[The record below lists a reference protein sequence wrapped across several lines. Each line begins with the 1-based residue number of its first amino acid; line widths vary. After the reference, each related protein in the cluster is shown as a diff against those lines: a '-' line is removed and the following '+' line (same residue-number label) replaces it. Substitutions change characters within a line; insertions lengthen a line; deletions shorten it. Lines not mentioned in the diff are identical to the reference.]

1 MFKILSHISNVE
13 HIQVNYNL
21 EIIKYKNGN
30 YCLNGETVKN
40 YKYIGLLP
48 NGLICQKTSDYYF
61 IENIFS
67 GKIIK
72 LDASKS
78 YSTGNVFSENGTFYT
93 TNNTFDETAI
103 EFRKDFYYHDFK
115 TNEEKLLIKQGT
127 GYFFTNYENNTKSIF
142 RSHNTLKSLSLL
154 TGEYEWELDLGAY
167 GEIDKIIG
175 VCNEILWVGVGS
187 KMLIGIDIK
196 YGKIMHVI
204 DKPSHFAYQSGAFN
218 YFRGHDGQ
226 IDEKAKKLVG
236 FEFDTYYELDLVTME
251 FTYWI
256 FREEAKAMKIEA
268 RYASQNIHTEDFI
281 YFIDKLNF
289 KIGIFDR
296 KNKTIKEAY
305 VFPENSCTGFLND
318 LQVTNDKMYV
328 LDTGGTLH
336 ILKKERA

>member
-1 MFKILSHISNVE
+1 MFKNIETIKDVRGFAIHNNILYYLNSKEKLVSNNQIVCDAYGIEMSKKALFSYQNIYDVE
-13 HIQVNYNL
+13 TK
-21 EIIKYKNGN
+21 IIFDNEN
-30 YCLNGETVKN
+30 
-40 YKYIGLLP
+40 
-48 NGLICQKTSDYYF
+48 
-61 IENIFS
+61 IENTPYSLNANAFNGINT
-67 GKIIK
+67 II
-72 LDASKS
+72 
-78 YSTGNVFSENGTFYT
+78 YN
-93 TNNTFDETAI
+93 
-103 EFRKDFYYHDFK
+103 KDFNDFENQVGVYDI
-115 TNEEKLLIKQGT
+115 TNKEIKWFQNIQRFG
-127 GYFFTNYENNTKSIF
+127 NNIRVENNLYYKQ
-142 RSHNTLKSLSLL
+142 SHTTLKSLSLL

-187 KMLIGIDIK
+187 KMLVGIDMK
-196 YGKIMHVI
+196 YGKIIHII

-236 FEFDTYYELDLVTME
+236 FEFDTYYELDLVTIE

-268 RYASQNIHTEDFI
+268 RYAPQNIHTEDFI

-336 ILKKERA
+336 IFKKEQA

>member
-1 MFKILSHISNVE
+1 MFFLNQKKAKITSFEIRGDKLLYLSDK
-13 HIQVNYNL
+13 NL
-21 EIIKYKNGN
+21 YVDSILLRGQDV
-30 YCLNGETVKN
+30 CCFVR
-40 YKYIGLLP
+40 GLKER
-48 NGLICQKTSDYYF
+48 I
-61 IENIFS
+61 IFS
-67 GKIIK
+67 SWDSVIYTFTNNKIISLLEGYSLSEK
-72 LDASKS
+72 KYSEDKIIISQRVSRGVFNKFVFDL
-78 YSTGNVFSENGTFYT
+78 STGSILKKIDAEPSFISLSSE
-93 TNNTFDETAI
+93 I
-103 EFRKDFYYHDFK
+103 
-115 TNEEKLLIKQGT
+115 
-127 GYFFTNYENNTKSIF
+127 FTIAT
-142 RSHNTLKSLSLL
+142 TLKSLSLL
-154 TGEYEWELDLGAY
+154 TGEYEWEVDLGAY

-175 VCNEILWVGVGS
+175 VCNEVLWVGVGS

-196 YGKIMHVI
+196 YGKIMHII

-226 IDEKAKKLVG
+226 IDEKAKKIVG

-268 RYASQNIHTEDFI
+268 RYAPQNIHLEDFI

-336 ILKKERA
+336 IFGYCYRSVGTLDS